1 MSIST
6 RNIAL
11 VATSTASIIALF
23 YRCLYLAGLAEGIRK
38 SRDVDIRLI
47 KLETSIAY
55 RKRINQVL
63 NICVD
68 SGMDGDS
75 LKAITEITSGPL
87 S

>member
-1 MSIST
+1 MSISI
-6 RNIAL
+6 RNLAL
-11 VATSTASIIALF
+11 VATSTASIALI
-23 YRCLYLAGLAEGIRK
+23 YRCFYLAGLAEGIRK

-47 KLETSIAY
+47 KLETAIAY

-63 NICVD
+63 DICVD

-87 S
+87 T

>member
-1 MSIST
+1 MSSST

-11 VATSTASIIALF
+11 IATSTASLLLL

-55 RKRINQVL
+55 RKRVNQIL
-63 NICVD
+63 DICTD
-68 SGMDGDS
+68 SGMDDDN
-75 LKAITEITSGPL
+75 LKAIVDLTSGPL

>member
-11 VATSTASIIALF
+11 IATSTASIALF

-38 SRDVDIRLI
+38 SRNVDIRLI
-47 KLETSIAY
+47 KLETAIAY

-63 NICVD
+63 DICVD
-68 SGMDGDS
+68 SGMAGDS

-87 S
+87 T

>member
-1 MSIST
+1 MSSST

-11 VATSTASIIALF
+11 IATSTTSLLLF

-55 RKRINQVL
+55 RKRVNQVL
-63 NICVD
+63 DICVD

-75 LKAITEITSGPL
+75 LKAIVDLTSGPL

>member
-1 MSIST
+1 MSSST

-11 VATSTASIIALF
+11 IATSTASILLF
-23 YRCLYLAGLAEGIRK
+23 HRCLYLAGLAESIRK

-47 KLETSIAY
+47 KLETLIAY
-55 RKRINQVL
+55 RKRVNEVL
-63 NICVD
+63 DICVD

-75 LKAITEITSGPL
+75 LKAIVDLTNGSL

>member
-1 MSIST
+1 MSSST

-11 VATSTASIIALF
+11 IATSTASLLLF

-55 RKRINQVL
+55 RKRVNQVL
-63 NICVD
+63 DICVD

-75 LKAITEITSGPL
+75 LKAIVDLTSGPL

>member
-11 VATSTASIIALF
+11 IATSTASIALL

-47 KLETSIAY
+47 KLETAIAY

-63 NICVD
+63 DICVD

-75 LKAITEITSGPL
+75 LKDIIEITSGPL

>member
-11 VATSTASIIALF
+11 IATSTASIALL

-47 KLETSIAY
+47 KLETAIAY

-63 NICVD
+63 DICVD
-68 SGMDGDS
+68 SGMGGDS

-87 S
+87 T